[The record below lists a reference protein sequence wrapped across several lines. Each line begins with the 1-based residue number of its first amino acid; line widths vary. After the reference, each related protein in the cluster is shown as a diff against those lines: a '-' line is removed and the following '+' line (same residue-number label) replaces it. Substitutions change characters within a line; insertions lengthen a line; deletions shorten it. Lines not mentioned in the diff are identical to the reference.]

1 MVTGS
6 YSRKISLGIYLR
18 IELIYRTMFYMSM
31 RESRAIIGTKGLV
44 TLPKEW
50 RDSHGINDDT
60 ENITAIYKMGGPL
73 IIMPEGKELSHLEE
87 ACMDLLEKGPTVEA
101 LKEKIDAIRALD
113 TAFTV
118 ALQEL

>member
-1 MVTGS
+1 
-6 YSRKISLGIYLR
+6 
-18 IELIYRTMFYMSM
+18 MFYMGM

-60 ENITAIYKMGGPL
+60 ETITAIYKMGGPL

-101 LKEKIDAIRALD
+101 LKEKLDAIRALD

-118 ALQEL
+118 ALQELVADEA